1 MLEKI
6 LRNGRALVGA
16 ALAVLIALAWSYLWQ
31 GAGMGMS
38 ALEMTI
44 LALFPHAQPEPMP
57 GMDAPVIAYST
68 AVAMWWVMMIAMMV
82 PGATPLILLYEKVA
96 RSAPRRADEGSTAAA
111 TAPSGAVSNAP
122 DLAGTAV
129 LNTLLLA
136 AGYLA
141 CWLAF
146 AVAAAGLQFA
156 FQRRGLISPMVLWSR
171 SAVLS
176 AAVLIGAGLWQL
188 SPLKHACLRHCR
200 GPIHF
205 LTRRYRPGP
214 TGAFVMGLEHG
225 AWCVGCCW
233 TLMAVLFVAGVM
245 NLAWIALLTVLV
257 LIEKLAPAGPIV
269 SRITGALLIAWGVAT
284 LLV

>member
-1 MLEKI
+1 MLERV
-6 LRNGRALVGA
+6 LRNERALVGA
-16 ALAVLIALAWSYLWQ
+16 ALAVLVVLAWSHLWQ
-31 GAGMGMS
+31 GAAMGMS
-38 ALEMTI
+38 ALGMTT

-57 GMDAPVIAYST
+57 GMTAPVIAFST

-82 PGATPLILLYEKVA
+82 PGAAPLILLYGKVA
-96 RSAPRRADEGSTAAA
+96 RGSARRADEGPGAAA
-111 TAPSGAVSNAP
+111 TAPSQAASGAYQF
-122 DLAGTAV
+122 AGTAV
-129 LNTLLLA
+129 PNSLLLA

-141 CWLAF
+141 CWLVF

-156 FQRRGLISPMVLWSR
+156 LQSRGLISPMMLWSR

-214 TGAFVMGLEHG
+214 TGAFAMGLEHG

-233 TLMAVLFVAGVM
+233 MLMALLFVAGVM
-245 NLAWIALLTVLV
+245 NLVWIALLTVLV
-257 LIEKLAPAGPIV
+257 LIEKLAPAGPTV
-269 SRITGALLIAWGVAT
+269 SRITGTLLIVWGVAT